1 MARVKPADKLS
12 NEQIS
17 TILVDYF
24 NEQMKPYAI
33 NDILN
38 NLNLV
43 SYKKQVV
50 SALEQLTIDGKLV
63 VKQFGKSSIWIFA
76 YIKEKSNENE
86 KVINEAGIKK
96 ELCSIN
102 EQITKLTSKKK
113 SLLMKKQMFSQFI
126 EDPEELQR
134 ALASTQSRIKTK
146 LSMKKEIS
154 KRFDEI
160 NNSKVNQDVDTA
172 KINKQMSKIK
182 KRAKSL
188 LVLERT
194 LADMVLLC
202 VPSIKKKNLKD
213 FLVDE
218 IGCEQITMKP

>member
-1 MARVKPADKLS
+1 MARVKAADKLS
-12 NEQIS
+12 DEQIN

-24 NEQMKPYAI
+24 NKQMKPYAI

-50 SALEQLTIDGKLV
+50 SALDQLTVDGKLV
-63 VKQFGKSSIWIFA
+63 AKQFGKSSIWIFA
-76 YIKEKSNENE
+76 YTKEESDENEEKVSEDNIKEELSG
-86 KVINEAGIKK
+86 INK
-96 ELCSIN
+96 
-102 EQITKLTSKKK
+102 QIVDLTSKKK
-113 SLLMKKQMFSQFI
+113 NLLMKKQMFSQFI
-126 EDPEELQR
+126 QDPEELQK
-134 ALASTQSRIKTK
+134 ALVSTKSSIEAK
-146 LSMKKEIS
+146 LSMKEEIS
-154 KRFDEI
+154 KTIDEI
-160 NNSKVNQDVDTA
+160 NNSKVNQDVDTV
-172 KINKQMSKIK
+172 KINKEMNRIK

-188 LVLERT
+188 LVIEKT

-202 VPSIKKKNLKD
+202 VPTIKKKNLKD